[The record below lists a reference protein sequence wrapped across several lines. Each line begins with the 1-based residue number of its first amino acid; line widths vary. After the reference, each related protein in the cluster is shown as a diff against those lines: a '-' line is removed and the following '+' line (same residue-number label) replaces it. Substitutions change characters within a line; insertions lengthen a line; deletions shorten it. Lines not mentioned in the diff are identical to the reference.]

1 MAVTAK
7 VIAFNSRNAIGSHQF
22 GNDDDL
28 VKAWLRSQRSQMTVL
43 CYEKA
48 IREFRLFQKKELSD
62 ITISDI
68 QDWFEWLVSKGLQ
81 PASVNLKLSA
91 IRSCFDF
98 GFKTQFLSGINP
110 TEYVKCLPCKQKTEG
125 KALTPDELDKF
136 LTQLDKESKKK
147 QTMFLFL
154 LGTGCRIS
162 ALLNLKHKQLKPIN
176 DPKYSGEIDIKNKG
190 GNTETIPI
198 IKKVW
203 DLIWDPK
210 RNPESYIIES
220 TFTGGKISE
229 VYVNNILKVIAQKA
243 GIRKITTHV
252 FRHTA
257 LSIMLANGADIETV
271 RKAAIHSSI
280 RTTQRYLHTAP
291 AGVGEY
297 VEKIFEKKGKETKK

>member
-1 MAVTAK
+1 MMAATAK
-7 VIAFNSRNAIGSHQF
+7 VIAFNSRNAVGSHQF
-22 GNDDDL
+22 RNDDDL

-68 QDWFEWLVSKGLQ
+68 QDWFEWLVTKGLQ

-91 IRSCFDF
+91 VRSCFDF

-125 KALTPDELDKF
+125 KALTSEELSKF
-136 LTQLDKESKKK
+136 LTQLNKESKKK

-162 ALLNLKHKQLKPIN
+162 ALLNLKHSQLKPLIN
-176 DPKYSGEIDIKNKG
+176 DPKYSGEVSIKNKG
-190 GNTETIPI
+190 GKTETIPI
-198 IKKVW
+198 IKTVW
-203 DLIWDPK
+203 ELIWDPK
-210 RNPESYIIES
+210 GNPESYILES

-229 VYVNNILKVIAQKA
+229 VYINNALKTIAQKA
-243 GIRKITTHV
+243 GIRNITTHV

-257 LSIMLANGADIETV
+257 LSTMLANGADIETV
-271 RKAAIHSSI
+271 RKAAMHSSI

-297 VEKIFEKKGKETKK
+297 LEKILEKKGV